1 MIIPQGSALT
11 IWARFDPATSLDSV
25 QIGKADGTNAPLA
38 GTFLGAGPGTVAIAL
53 AAGDTNVIGPI
64 SVFLRDFGTN
74 CIGVWWGVVLADYPS
89 TGDPLETAV
98 PGAYVPGEAG
108 YAIGHNLDA
117 QVSSRLATSGY
128 TAPNNAGIGTAAAAG
143 LTIDAG
149 LTAGTYQIQ
158 LTSAQFDALVAAAW
172 QTPDQIETGFTAQE
186 AMRLILSAAAAKL
199 GIVGSVVKIRD
210 VNDTKDRI
218 TATTD
223 SIGQRTAVTTN
234 VS

>member
-1 MIIPQGSALT
+1 MIIPLGAAL
-11 IWARFDPATSLDSV
+11 AVYVRLDVGASFDSV
-25 QIGKADGTNAPLA
+25 AIGKSDGTLTGLA
-38 GTFLGAGPGTVAIAL
+38 GTAVVDLPGIVTVHL
-53 AAGDTNVIGPI
+53 AAGDTDVIGPI
-64 SVFLRDFGTN
+64 TIILRDFGTN
-74 CIGVWWGVVLADYPS
+74 AIGQWYGVILADYPS
-89 TGDPLETAV
+89 TGDPFETIV

-108 YAIGHNLDA
+108 YAVGHNLDA
-117 QVSSRLATSGY
+117 AVSSRLATSGY

-143 LTIDAG
+143 LSIDAG

-172 QTPDQIETGFTAQE
+172 QTADQIEIGFTAQE